1 MTVAFSSYYAL
12 ISTVIF
18 LRMRNEEKP
27 SKKLSENCRGIC
39 PFCKAFLPAISNI
52 CDSVLGRGNEFHGDN
67 IFIIK
72 GSFVVDKSLVKNRI
86 RSIRQLPIGK
96 LIAADMNAFGGIGFI
111 RYFRSAGYNL
121 LMNSSIFVRLQVL
134 LRSRKDIANFNWDYI
149 AYEKCNQNRHRHFN
163 STN

>member
-1 MTVAFSSYYAL
+1 MHLYQPLYFCECGMRKSHRRNYWRTAGGFAGFARLFSQQYQIYATVFW
-12 ISTVIF
+12 
-18 LRMRNEEKP
+18 
-27 SKKLSENCRGIC
+27 
-39 PFCKAFLPAISNI
+39 
-52 CDSVLGRGNEFHGDN
+52 GRGKEFQGDN
-67 IFIIK
+67 ILIIK
-72 GSFVVDKSLVKNRI
+72 VSIGVDKSLVKNRI
-86 RSIRQLPIGK
+86 RSIRQLPIGE
-96 LIAADMNAFGGIGFI
+96 LTAADMNAFGGIGFI